1 MLVEGVLWIVR
12 TGSPWR
18 DLPDVFG
25 AWNSVFRR
33 VSRWSDKAVWRRIF
47 EAMSDDPDFAYLIVD
62 STIIRAH
69 QHAASAQK
77 GGLKIRPLVAP
88 AVA

>member
-1 MLVEGVLWIVR
+1 MR

-33 VSRWSDKAVWRRIF
+33 FSRWSYKGVWWRIF
-47 EAMSDDPDFAYLIVD
+47 ATMSDDPDFEHLIID
-62 STIIRAH
+62 STVVRVRQYAVGAKKSSRSGHRARTVPD
-69 QHAASAQK
+69 AQ
-77 GGLKIRPLVAP
+77 
-88 AVA
+88 